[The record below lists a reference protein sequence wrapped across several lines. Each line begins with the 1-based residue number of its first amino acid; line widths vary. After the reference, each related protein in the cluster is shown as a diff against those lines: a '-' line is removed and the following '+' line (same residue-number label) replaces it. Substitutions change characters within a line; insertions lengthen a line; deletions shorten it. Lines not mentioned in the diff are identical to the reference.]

1 MRFIIFVFLF
11 LCSCDDT
18 LSQIAGIIATTSNNS
33 ASVLYDAES
42 LQSEEFDSAP
52 STLTLTD
59 PNSIDY
65 VSDSRLGW
73 TGISAGNFGF
83 LGNTSYTR
91 INGRAFRIAFARAF
105 RFNVPFMGWAA
116 SFSSTQNSQFIGNDP
131 MRFRSNAPS
140 AGYFSIPYFSYPHD
154 IWSVMRTN
162 GHFLCTEDKLLFVS
176 ASGNTSN
183 LKPCMFMSGSA
194 STKYELSIDK
204 FDVFNLTKASGGD
217 WEDLLKTNVVA
228 SPTSG
233 TTTTSEENAIIDL
246 TWACVTAEVVDIE
259 FRRIDSN
266 NCWIARFNESTD
278 RVYIYEKIAGV
289 ETERGATG
297 GTAFT
302 FNNGTSYQIQVIFDG
317 PYIWTTVNGAKL
329 GEYLTSTTNLTETGV
344 RVSGFTTASNL
355 ITWKRDIDGLLPKSK
370 THTVRNI
377 FFVGDSKT
385 AGSLIDNAMAN
396 KTLWAFGDRD
406 RGRFLEKP
414 LRLATPGW
422 TTNAV
427 YLAIDAALA
436 ARTDEPEF
444 VLYNLGA
451 NDFATMPTEANFKT
465 QTLYIWDAIHT
476 KWPNAKIYAAHAWRR
491 TYETNIT
498 LIATWLTDCISQ
510 RSSFVFVG
518 HDERVWMEGGDDG
531 ATMTVDGTHPS
542 PEGQYVCAEQWLSV
556 INP

>member
-18 LSQIAGIIATTSNNS
+18 LSQIVGIIATTSNNS

-42 LQSEEFDSAP
+42 LQSDEFDSAP

-59 PNSIDY
+59 PNNIDY

-73 TGISAGNFGF
+73 TGISAGNVGF

-105 RFNVPFMGWAA
+105 RLNNPNIGWAA
-116 SFSSTQNSQFIGNDP
+116 SFSATQNAQFIASDP
-131 MRFRSNAPS
+131 MRYRSNSGVAAFHS
-140 AGYFSIPYFSYPHD
+140 VPYFSYPHD
-154 IWSVMRTN
+154 IWSILRTS
-162 GHFLCTEDKLLFVS
+162 GHLICSEDKLLAVS
-176 ASGNTSN
+176 ASSTTSN
-183 LKPCMFMSGSA
+183 LKPCLFLPGSGSL
-194 STKYELSIDK
+194 KYELSIDK

-233 TTTTSEENAIIDL
+233 ETTISEENAIVDL
-246 TWACVTAEVVDIE
+246 TWSCVTAEVVDIE

-278 RVYIYEKIAGV
+278 RVYLYEKIAGV

-297 GTAFT
+297 GTASTFT
-302 FNNGTSYQIQVIFDG
+302 NGTSYQIQVIFDG
-317 PYIWTTVNGAKL
+317 AYIWTLSNGTKL
-329 GEYLTSTTNLTETGV
+329 TEYLTAATNLTETGV

-385 AGSLIDNAMAN
+385 AGTLIDNTMAN

-414 LRLATPGW
+414 LRLATAGW

-427 YLAIDAALA
+427 YSTIDAALA
-436 ARTDEPEF
+436 ARSEEPEF

-451 NDFATMPTEANFKT
+451 NDFASMPTENNFKT

-476 KWPNAKIYAAHAWRR
+476 KWPNAVIYAAHAWRR
-491 TYETNIT
+491 TYGTNANT
-498 LIATWLTDCISQ
+498 LATWLDYCISQ

-518 HDERVWMEGGDDG
+518 HDERVWMENGDDG
-531 ATMTVDGTHPS
+531 ATYTSDGIHPNG
-542 PEGQYVCAEQWLSV
+542 EGQYKCAEEWLSV